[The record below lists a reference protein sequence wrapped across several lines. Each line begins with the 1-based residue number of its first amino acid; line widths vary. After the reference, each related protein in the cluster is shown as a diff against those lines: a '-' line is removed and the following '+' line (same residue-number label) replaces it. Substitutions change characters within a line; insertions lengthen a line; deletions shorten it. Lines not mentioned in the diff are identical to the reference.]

1 MKNDLPQ
8 PLSRYDLVVWDWNG
22 TLLDD
27 AWLCRDGINLLLHR
41 RGLPLLSPHRYME
54 IFDFPIIEY
63 YRKAGFD
70 LQREPFERLGLEFIE
85 DYHARRPEC
94 RLQPGAAE
102 VLARLESLGIAQ
114 AVLSASE
121 HASLEQ
127 ALTHFGIRERFRRVM
142 GIEDHY
148 AAGKELQGRRLME
161 ELRPDPARVLLI
173 GDTRHDHEVASAMA
187 VDCVLIPSG
196 NHTRER
202 LAQTGRPVFDSL
214 ERLAE
219 ALGG

>member
-127 ALTHFGIRERFRRVM
+127 ALAHFGIRDHFQRVL

-187 VDCVLIPSG
+187 VDCILIPSG

-219 ALGG
+219 ALEG